1 MKLNKNNFL
10 HEIHRFLR
18 DDPSNA
24 YEVEKLR
31 IKQKLKFWYQETFQ
45 KNNRWNKTQL
55 YKHIN
60 DYSNQEIEKLKEC
73 YKVLFNTENQ
83 YHLVFIRY
91 LQEFQEQR
99 EISTSALGSDR
110 LKVDQNTFEEILN
123 YFGELK
129 RDGKI
134 KSTNKQIAKILKL
147 IFNSEKSLKET
158 TIIERLMN
166 KKGYY

>member
-1 MKLNKNNFL
+1 MKLNKNNFP
-10 HEIHRFLR
+10 HEIHRFLK

-24 YEVEKLR
+24 YEKEKLR

-60 DYSNQEIEKLKEC
+60 DYSDQEIEKLNEC
-73 YKVLFNTENQ
+73 YKVLFNADIQ
-83 YHLVFIRY
+83 YHRIFLRY

-99 EISTSALGSDR
+99 EIATSVLGSDR
-110 LKVDQNTFEEILN
+110 LIVDQGTFEEILN

-129 RDGKI
+129 RKGKI
-134 KSTNKQIAKILKL
+134 KSTNKQIARILKL
-147 IFNSEKSLKET
+147 IFNSKKSLKET
-158 TIIERLMN
+158 TIIDRLRN
-166 KKGYY
+166 KKEYK